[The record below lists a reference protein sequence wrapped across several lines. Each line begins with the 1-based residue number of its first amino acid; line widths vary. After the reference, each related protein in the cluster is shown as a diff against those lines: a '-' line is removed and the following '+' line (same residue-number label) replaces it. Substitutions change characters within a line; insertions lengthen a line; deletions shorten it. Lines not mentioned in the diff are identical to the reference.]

1 MQKISLLRDPISLLN
16 LLDHRY
22 CGGGI
27 KKSSFV
33 VSAIYKDKY
42 GIKINKTLWLYHVL
56 CF

>member
-1 MQKISLLRDPISLLN
+1 MGSYMVIFEARILGEN
-16 LLDHRY
+16 
-22 CGGGI
+22 GGI

-42 GIKINKTLWLYHVL
+42 GIKINKTLWLYHHVL